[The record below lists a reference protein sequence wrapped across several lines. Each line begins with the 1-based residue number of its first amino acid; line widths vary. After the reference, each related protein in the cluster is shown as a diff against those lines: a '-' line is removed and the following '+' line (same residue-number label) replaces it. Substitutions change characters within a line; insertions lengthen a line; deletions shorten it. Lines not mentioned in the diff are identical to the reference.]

1 MDIGSIVSQRLTA
14 IRRLQENPT
23 DAEALTQ
30 MYKAQKNVSL
40 IIQAASSSKQ
50 LRFKNKVIK
59 LCYNEYKLKAINNSP
74 NINDLGSISQIANT
88 LFFLICTIFK
98 TLW

>member
-40 IIQAASSSKQ
+40 IVVLVNPTSFA
-50 LRFKNKVIK
+50 
-59 LCYNEYKLKAINNSP
+59 
-74 NINDLGSISQIANT
+74 
-88 LFFLICTIFK
+88 
-98 TLW
+98 